1 MPNGDEVSVPHVEII
16 LRDQLQIPIK
26 AGTLKI
32 INIVMPVTEV
42 TPDGAKAKEWA
53 HTGEITITL
62 RGERYER

>member
-1 MPNGDEVSVPHVEII
+1 MSDGDGTLVPHVEII

-32 INIVMPVTEV
+32 VSIALPVTEV
-42 TPDGAKAKEWA
+42 TRWGAKKWA

-62 RGERYER
+62 KGERFE